1 MKIKDTFYILLAGL
15 LPWGVMGCASKRWEI
30 RLE

>member
-15 LPWGVMGCASKRWEI
+15 LPLGSNGVCFSKDGR
-30 RLE
+30 